1 MPFEII
7 AALVVALAFFM
18 QRLTGFG
25 SAVIATPVLAMFWDP
40 HESIALILIFQAA
53 FGLWLVPG
61 VWRRLLD
68 PKLRVF
74 QAFSIPAVIA
84 FAYILPQIP
93 GDIVRKGMAVVCV
106 AVLVQWLLFSKL
118 RLPQRWQTA
127 AGGTGG
133 LLSGAVQGAFG
144 MGGPLFLL
152 YYGSVEERASLI
164 RDSSIAVFAVANVL
178 RAPVALGTAQF
189 TPAVLHAALL
199 GALPFAAAMLIGSKL
214 ARKVETGIFRYLVM
228 GILLIA
234 AVQLAL
240 K

>member
-1 MPFEII
+1 MPFELI
-7 AALVVALAFFM
+7 AALVVAHAFFM

-25 SAVIATPVLAMFWDP
+25 SAIIATPVLAAFWDP

-74 QAFSIPAVIA
+74 QAFFIPAVLA

-93 GDIVRKGMAVVCV
+93 ADIVRKAMAVVCV
-106 AVLVQWLLFSKL
+106 TVLVQWLLFSKL
-118 RLPQRWQTA
+118 RLPQRWQSA

-133 LLSGAVQGAFG
+133 LLSGTVQGAFG

-152 YYGSVEERASLI
+152 YYGSVEERASMI

-189 TPAVLHAALL
+189 TPAVLYAAVLA
-199 GALPFAAAMLIGSKL
+199 ALPFAVVMLVGAKL
-214 ARKVETGIFRYLVM
+214 AKRVETGVFRYLVM
-228 GILLIA
+228 GILLLS